1 MPSYITMRLNSVE
14 LRTNRAPKS
23 TFCALQYRPQS
34 RDVTSL
40 QVAQTIIVVLREE
53 GGTLRFFVHSK
64 LRRIVHGEDL
74 AYLDFLL
81 KDCLERA
88 KLQPEALFKQLSSLG
103 VGPLVTQETESKL
116 SDHILIQELSSTFIE
131 LQ

>member
-1 MPSYITMRLNSVE
+1 
-14 LRTNRAPKS
+14 
-23 TFCALQYRPQS
+23 
-34 RDVTSL
+34 L